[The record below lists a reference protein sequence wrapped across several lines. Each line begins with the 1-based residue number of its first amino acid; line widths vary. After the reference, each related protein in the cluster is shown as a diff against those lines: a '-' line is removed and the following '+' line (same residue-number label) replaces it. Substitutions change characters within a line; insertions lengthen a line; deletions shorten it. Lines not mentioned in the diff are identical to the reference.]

1 MAGTNFLS
9 SAWKVFQLIL
19 QNPLRF
25 GMTGFLGEIFQFFGE
40 LFICLLTGLIGWAII
55 TNADQ
60 FQYLNS
66 TITPTIENIKKKII
80 III

>member
-1 MAGTNFLS
+1 MSGAGFLS

-19 QNPLRF
+19 HNPLRF
-25 GMTGFLGEIFQFFGE
+25 SVTGFLGEIFQVFGE

-60 FQYLNS
+60 YKDLHS
-66 TITPTIENIKKKII
+66 TITPTIV
-80 III
+80 